1 MTDIKS
7 LIEDLNDASYQAH
20 DIAGLKNNLRV
31 AARKLGRHLTD
42 IHQLRGALADYDRE
56 LDTFASMTFSA
67 DSEVSAQEMAKQDL
81 DMLRKRHGHLLSE
94 KANEVK
100 P

>member
-1 MTDIKS
+1 MSKEPDELLEIYRKAFEKS
-7 LIEDLNDASYQAH
+7 TL
-20 DIAGLKNNLRV
+20 NNLR
-31 AARKLGRHLTD
+31 
-42 IHQLRGALADYDRE
+42 LRGENTKLQAALADYDRE
-56 LDTFASMTFSA
+56 LDAFASMTFSA